1 MASPL
6 ASGKPSVDLARTAVP
21 GSRIRRDPVPIEKE
35 LVIADIEGRD
45 ARMVII
51 GVAVFALA
59 IVVASLGLMAAGGWT
74 AKDYVVHVETRS
86 TGA

>member
-6 ASGKPSVDLARTAVP
+6 ASGKPSVNLASTGVP
-21 GSRIRRDPVPIEKE
+21 GSRIRRDPVRQEKE
-35 LVIADIEGRD
+35 LVVTDIEGRET
-45 ARMVII
+45 RMVIT
-51 GVAVFALA
+51 GVVVFALA

-74 AKDYVVHVETRS
+74 AKDYEVHVETRA

>member
-6 ASGKPSVDLARTAVP
+6 ASGKQRIDLASNAVR
-21 GSRIRRDPVPIEKE
+21 GSRIRRDPVPAQQE
-35 LVIADIEGRD
+35 LVVADLEGRD
-45 ARMVII
+45 ARMVLI
-51 GVAVFALA
+51 GVVTFALA

-74 AKDYVVHVETRS
+74 AKDYVVHVETRP

>member
-6 ASGKPSVDLARTAVP
+6 QTGKQSIDLASNAVR

-35 LVIADIEGRD
+35 LVIADLEGRD
-45 ARMVII
+45 ARMVLI
-51 GVAVFALA
+51 GVVTFALA
-59 IVVASLGLMAAGGWT
+59 IVVASLGQMAAGGWT
-74 AKDYVVHVETRS
+74 AKEYTLPVEARA

>member
-6 ASGKPSVDLARTAVP
+6 PTAKQSIDLADGAARV
-21 GSRIRRDPVPIEKE
+21 SRIRRDPVRTEKE
-35 LVIADIEGRD
+35 LVIADPEGRD

-74 AKDYVVHVETRS
+74 AKDYVVHVEPRA